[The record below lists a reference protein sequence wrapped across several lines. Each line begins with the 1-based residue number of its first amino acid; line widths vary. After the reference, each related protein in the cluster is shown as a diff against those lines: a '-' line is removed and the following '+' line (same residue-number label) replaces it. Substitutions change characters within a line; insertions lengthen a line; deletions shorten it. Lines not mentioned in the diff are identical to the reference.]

1 MGNDFIMTLSS
12 DEEGPSPSKASTSA
26 SSSRPKPAAKL
37 TRKEQLKARKGAKPT
52 KQKRKR
58 TEGSSD
64 EGEEEMVQPGSDEET
79 MSTDFVFDGLGGGF
93 VGEKRQQVWVSRGA
107 GCARL
112 EQLSSE
118 RSWAAQAGEQELTYF
133 LLLAGLGTKLHHDHS
148 P

>member
-118 RSWAAQAGEQELTYF
+118 DRKSVV
-133 LLLAGLGTKLHHDHS
+133 
-148 P
+148 